1 MKFKHYLESMAG
13 IGIYPMIS
21 LIIFFGFFSLLTIW
35 AVRVRKDYVTTMK
48 QIPLSE
54 TELPENEQNVN

>member
-21 LIIFFGFFSLLTIW
+21 LIIFFGFFTLLTIW
-35 AVRVRKDYVTTMK
+35 VVRVRKDYIADMK
-48 QIPLSE
+48 QIPFS
-54 TELPENEQNVN
+54 ENENVENSHNAI

>member
-21 LIIFFGFFSLLTIW
+21 LVIFFGFFTLLTIW
-35 AVRVRKDYVTTMK
+35 AVRVRKDYIADMK
-48 QIPLSE
+48 QIPFS
-54 TELPENEQNVN
+54 ENETVENSQNAI